1 MQKYQIAWY
10 HLHPEPPPGNQ
21 AADEEVYLASEVDA
35 RIANIIAT
43 DSTRIAQLEYR
54 IAELEKALRRI
65 SELDYAYAATNG
77 AAYDAVQIA
86 KSVL

>member
-1 MQKYQIAWY
+1 MSIPMNRATKEDVMRFARAMWPSAPN
-10 HLHPEPPPGNQ
+10 LALASFDEKKALND
-21 AADEEVYLASEVDA
+21 AAD
-35 RIANIIAT
+35 
-43 DSTRIAQLEYR
+43 R

-65 SELDYAYAATNG
+65 SELDYANAAVNG